1 MMNLNKAVELTQR
14 RKGAETQGFR
24 LLGRG
29 LNAKTQRRSPAEP
42 EIRSPQ
48 GGGRSSFASGDSFRA
63 AHLTAETRRAQR
75 RKPSPASFL
84 CALRVSA
91 VKFPA
96 RDFLAACEQLRLDY
110 CSADRRSRKSEVRR
124 GAAKFF
130 RERRVLASGPFNRRD
145 AKSLR
150 RKPSPAAFL
159 RALRVSAVKFPARD
173 FSAACEQFR
182 R

>member
-91 VKFPA
+91 VKFLA
-96 RDFLAACEQLRLDY
+96 REFFAAWKQLRLLQ
-110 CSADRRSRKSEVRR
+110 CRETQRRRTLCE
-124 GAAKFF
+124 
-130 RERRVLASGPFNRRD
+130 
-145 AKSLR
+145 SLR
-150 RKPSPAAFL
+150 IFAPLRLCVRFRFGSPL
-159 RALRVSAVKFPARD
+159 RLCLLLNEGVRA
-173 FSAACEQFR
+173 
-182 R
+182 